1 MCGTC
6 GCAEAVHDAPV
17 RPHSHD
23 SENTHAGAEARRV
36 SVETAILA
44 HNDARAAAL
53 RARLAAQGIE
63 AIGLLGGP
71 GSGKTALLEATLR
84 ALGPA
89 AAREAVIEGDCA
101 TDRDARRIAACGA
114 RVVQIETG
122 SLCHLDAHLVE
133 HALERLDLAG
143 VSRLWIENVGN
154 LVCPAPFACGEARR
168 VALVSAPEG
177 DDKPE
182 KYPALFAAAD
192 LLVITKSD
200 LLPHL
205 DFDPARAVA
214 AARRVQPELPALVLS
229 ARSGE
234 GLGAWLAWA
243 GAGSAAAAQA
253 P

>member
-6 GCAEAVHDAPV
+6 GCAEAVHEGPL

-23 SENTHAGAEARRV
+23 TGHAHSGAEARRV

-44 HNDARAAAL
+44 DNDGRAVAL

-205 DFDPARAVA
+205 DFDPARCIAS
-214 AARRVQPELPALVLS
+214 ARRVQPELPALVLS

-243 GAGSAAAAQA
+243 GSGRRAA
-253 P
+253 